1 MIRNPFRPL
10 QPAEMLQTQ
19 LDKALRDR
27 IQNRAVLEEFQ
38 HNVTMLDARIA
49 RIRLELKAMN
59 SNEEPRQ

>member
-1 MIRNPFRPL
+1 MISNPFRRL